1 VARRLLWAS
10 LALAPLTIAVD
21 VFTDASETTLFVLA
35 AIALV
40 PLAWLIGE
48 ATEHAGEHLG
58 PRVGGLLNA
67 SFGNAPE
74 VIIAIFAV
82 AENLPDVVRGSMAG
96 SVIGNILLVLG
107 AALLLGPDDAE
118 LDRKSLMTQL
128 GLVAIAVLAL
138 LIPSIPGWSGD
149 PNRHSLALLSIVPA
163 LGLLGLYLYAT
174 IAGLRGQPPHEP
186 AAEQMWRL
194 RTALVVLAIATV
206 LTARISETLVH
217 SLTAFA
223 ETANLSEFFISA
235 VIVAIVGNAAEHG
248 GAVVIARRG
257 KMKLATEI
265 AVSSSAQVALFVIP
279 VVALTSFAFENPLA
293 LAFRP
298 IELAAM
304 GGAALFVGVVLRD
317 GRARRWEGAL
327 LLAAYAGV
335 ALLFLLAGDR

>member
-1 VARRLLWAS
+1 MARRLLWAS
-10 LALAPLTIAVD
+10 LALAPITLAIDRLAD
-21 VFTDASETTLFVLA
+21 PSETTLFVLA
-35 AIALV
+35 AIALI

-48 ATEHAGEHLG
+48 STEHAGEHLG

-74 VIIAIFAV
+74 VIIAVLAV
-82 AENLPDVVRGSMAG
+82 AENLPEVVRGSMAG

-107 AALLLGPDDAE
+107 AALLLGRDNAE

-128 GLVAIAVLAL
+128 AMVTFAVLVL
-138 LIPSIPGWSGD
+138 LIPSIPGWHGD
-149 PNRHSLALLSIVPA
+149 PNRHSLALLSIVPSVA
-163 LGLLGLYLYAT
+163 LLGLYLYAT

-186 AAEQMWRL
+186 AEEKTWTL
-194 RTALVVLAIATV
+194 RTALVILALATV
-206 LTARISETLVH
+206 VTAFISETLVH
-217 SLTAFA
+217 TLTSFA
-223 ETANLSEFFISA
+223 EAAHLSEFFTSA

-279 VVALTSFAFENPLA
+279 VVALASFAFDNPLA
-293 LAFRP
+293 LSFRP

-304 GGAALFVGVVLRD
+304 GGAALFVGFVLRD
-317 GRARRWEGAL
+317 GRARRWEGGL
-327 LLAAYAGV
+327 LLAAYAAV
-335 ALLFLLAGDR
+335 AVLFLFAGDR